1 MSFHL
6 IPPCFGYVGINV
18 NKKQIKKPAGDSIR
32 IRSKHKSLI
41 VRSPLPGSLAQAGT
55 YLLRSLYLLTGVAVA
70 SQVLCTS
77 TTLNKRT
84 WYVIIRES
92 FSPIGAYH
100 IASGTI
106 CQSAYFTQYFRIFGF
121 FWTVYDFSAFYIWRN
136 TLYTH
141 TYSAKNNL

>member
-1 MSFHL
+1 M
-6 IPPCFGYVGINV
+6 
-18 NKKQIKKPAGDSIR
+18 R

-41 VRSPLPGSLAQAGT
+41 VRSPHPGSLAQAGT

-84 WYVIIRES
+84 WYVIVRES

-100 IASGTI
+100 IASGKR
-106 CQSAYFTQYFRIFGF
+106 CQLAHFTQYFRIFGF
-121 FWTVYDFSAFYIWRN
+121 FWTVYDFSAFYIWIN

-141 TYSAKNNL
+141 TCNVQNNILSKTRN